1 MTRHIGFRGW
11 YYLRTGWST
20 YFAFIFAGV
29 NTLVVTYY
37 LAIEKIP
44 ALQSIFPTF
53 YSYVLILAIIGIP
66 LLIITGYIHF
76 QKSHA
81 YGSEAEITVEQ
92 SPYFYKAAPGWSREV
107 MFPVFLQITELLLK
121 VSNNQKLT
129 EDELKELVEL
139 QKKIK
144 LLMKGGSIGNPR
156 TIDKNES
163 EYSGIS

>member
-1 MTRHIGFRGW
+1 MAKHIGFRGW

-66 LLIITGYIHF
+66 LLIITGYLHF
-76 QKSHA
+76 QKTHA
-81 YGSEAEITVEQ
+81 YGSEAEISVEQ
-92 SPYFYKAAPGWSREV
+92 SPYFYKAAPGWLRDV
-107 MFPVFLQITELLLK
+107 QWPFFLKLSELLIK
-121 VSNNQKLT
+121 TNMNEKFT
-129 EDELKELVEL
+129 KKDIEELAEL
-139 QKKIK
+139 QKK
-144 LLMKGGSIGNPR
+144 MKILTEGGSIGDPR
-156 TIDKNES
+156 RKNIID
-163 EYSGIS
+163 